1 MYDLLVRGG
10 RIVDGTGAPYFHGD
24 VGVVEGIISAVGDLG
39 GSLARRTV
47 MAEGRVVTPGF
58 IDIHSHSDSSYF
70 VNPLGE
76 SKVRQGVTL
85 EVMGQCGW
93 SLAPVGGPAVAEL
106 EKELAEEDGTEI
118 RWRTMGEY
126 LTCLEE
132 SRPSVNLAVL
142 VGHGTLRGSVVGY
155 EDRPPTADEIR
166 EMQRRL
172 QQALGEGAF
181 GYSTGLI
188 YPPSSY
194 ARTEE
199 LVALA
204 RAMAPQGGIYFTHM
218 RNEGERLLEAVTEA
232 IRIGREG
239 GVPVEIAHHKAGGEK
254 NWGKV
259 KDSLRL
265 IADARTQGVD
275 VTADQYP
282 YTASSTGLSSIV
294 PQWAHDGGSEKLLG
308 RLRDPETRARLQRE
322 CEQAEDP
329 WSSWDRLLISSVKT
343 EANRKFEGKDLA
355 QIARER
361 GQDPVTAAFDL
372 LIEEELA
379 VGMVRFGMSEDD
391 VKLVMSHP
399 WVMVGSDGSALAPYG
414 RLGKGKPHPRNYGTF
429 PRVLGNYVR
438 EEKVLP
444 LERAVAKM
452 TGMPAWR
459 LRLWDRGLL
468 RPGYRADLV
477 VFDPDRIADR
487 ATFTDPHQYP
497 QGIDL
502 VVINGQVTVEAGEH
516 TGARAGQVL
525 RRPGRS

>member
-1 MYDLLVRGG
+1 M
-10 RIVDGTGAPYFHGD
+10 
-24 VGVVEGIISAVGDLG
+24 
-39 GSLARRTV
+39 
-47 MAEGRVVTPGF
+47 
-58 IDIHSHSDSSYF
+58 
-70 VNPLGE
+70 
-76 SKVRQGVTL
+76 
-85 EVMGQCGW
+85 
-93 SLAPVGGPAVAEL
+93 
-106 EKELAEEDGTEI
+106 
-118 RWRTMGEY
+118 
-126 LTCLEE
+126 
-132 SRPSVNLAVL
+132 
-142 VGHGTLRGSVVGY
+142 
-155 EDRPPTADEIR
+155 
-166 EMQRRL
+166 
-172 QQALGEGAF
+172 
-181 GYSTGLI
+181 
-188 YPPSSY
+188 
-194 ARTEE
+194 
-199 LVALA
+199 
-204 RAMAPQGGIYFTHM
+204 
-218 RNEGERLLEAVTEA
+218 
-232 IRIGREG
+232 
-239 GVPVEIAHHKAGGEK
+239 PVEIAHHKAGGEK

-259 KDSLRL
+259 RDSLRL
-265 IADARTQGVD
+265 IADARAQGVD

-308 RLRDPETRARLQRE
+308 RLRDPETRTRLQRE

-372 LIEEELA
+372 LVEEELA